1 MQNNGRL
8 DDSSFLD
15 VLTNIDS
22 LDRIYIYASNSSGTL
37 GFSEDG
43 NQINIFHNGAHEAS
57 ILGSGL
63 SINEVRSITSIVW
76 FLSVPCN
83 DIGFEVFVRG
93 FDSWVLFVLL
103 I

>member
-8 DDSSFLD
+8 DDGSFVD

-63 SINEVRSITSIVW
+63 SINEVRSITSIV
-76 FLSVPCN
+76 
-83 DIGFEVFVRG
+83 
-93 FDSWVLFVLL
+93 
-103 I
+103 